1 MKVGNKIVLKKIFT
15 SPLFWTSTV
24 IIILFPI
31 LIHILFKIPGCDF
44 TVAIWSIESI
54 LEYGSTI
61 IGSLIVY
68 FTVVLTLTKNQEE
81 NEKLIQSA
89 NENNEKLI
97 QSTNEN
103 NEKLIQTTIKENQ
116 KIINNSHNEKKFEYF
131 SNSASK
137 VLLQLN
143 KIIDI
148 LFEYTEKA
156 FDLTS
161 DLNSRKPIIDKMNTY
176 LYSLETSLHE
186 VRLFIPEN
194 ARFFFNH
201 RFFDTVYSDFK
212 VTFGYIYTSKTIFD
226 TPNCQMIDWYVTQLS
241 SKLPELN
248 KTITKV
254 LFLISDYYYDES
266 LFKKREE
273 NGQISFEA
281 DEHLKDSN

>member
-1 MKVGNKIVLKKIFT
+1 MFSKKYLHHHF
-15 SPLFWTSTV
+15 FWISTI

-31 LIHILFKIPGCDF
+31 FIHILFKIPGCDF
-44 TVAIWSIESI
+44 TVALWPIESI

-68 FTVVLTLTKNQEE
+68 FTVILTLTKNQEE
-81 NEKLIQSA
+81 
-89 NENNEKLI
+89 NEKLI

-103 NEKLIQTTIKENQ
+103 NEKLIQTTIQENQ
-116 KIINNSHNEKKFEYF
+116 KIINNSHNEKKYEYF
-131 SNSASK
+131 SSSASK
-137 VLLQLN
+137 VLLQVN

-148 LFEYTEKA
+148 LFEYTEIA

-161 DLNSRKPIIDKMNTY
+161 DPNSRKPIIDKMNTY

-226 TPNCQMIDWYVTQLS
+226 TPNYQMIDWYVTQLS

-254 LFLISDYYYDES
+254 LFLISDYYYDEA

-281 DEHLKDSN
+281 DKYLKDSN